1 MDGREDDA
9 VFTEESPEIEHDD
22 MEENE
27 FETDSEEE
35 TDGK

>member
-1 MDGREDDA
+1 MDGTEDDA
-9 VFTEESPEIEHDD
+9 VFTEESLEIEDND

-35 TDGK
+35 MDGE